1 MAKKKYDTYN
11 SDLFDKAYH
20 DEELAPETVHLKG
33 TGVGNTERIKQE
45 SAFDKPKT
53 DSERKEQTSSY
64 NINTTESPRENIAQT
79 NEEILQQ
86 ENPIP
91 DENNY
96 IETCQLEDQNND
108 MNLNPHSLYYIAKN
122 KIEDIK
128 RAFMG
133 ENDEDINIEKSSNSP
148 YDSFSSESKP
158 RKKDDNIHHDEKQ
171 TLMSDGTADY
181 KASRKLVERKRTGGY
196 DTDSWRRSDFER
208 KQKERAEKE
217 RIDFE
222 RKQKERA
229 EKERREFERA
239 EKERKEKERREFE
252 RAEKER
258 KERERQEKEQQ
269 KKREF
274 EHEVLNYSENIP
286 VIPKDYYF
294 ALYTEKKDGLGEDSM
309 PLIFRSR
316 ETACVGVFDGMG
328 GAGAKEYPTLTI
340 GNKTGAYLASRVVR
354 AVSLNWLLNNGYIDE
369 LRLKEDIIKYFNY
382 LLSIWNVSPSGL
394 RSGFV
399 RVLPTTLAIVEAT
412 SKGNKTEVTSY
423 WAGDSRN
430 YVLLASGLKQL
441 STDDLRQPKDP
452 LENLRSD
459 DALSNCICQDKPFE
473 INVKK
478 YNFKDPI
485 IILSATDGCF
495 GYLLTPM
502 HFEYILLDCMMK
514 SSNCDEWS
522 IAIRQSLTPISSDDF
537 TIGLQIVDGDYD
549 YWKNLLRGR
558 YEYLKESVIMP
569 IEQMKSAH
577 EKAMKECAIC
587 EQNLYYGITE
597 FWNQYKEEFMLTN
610 QSYRYD
616 N

>member
-1 MAKKKYDTYN
+1 MAKKKYDSYN
-11 SDLFDKAYH
+11 PDLFDRAYH
-20 DEELAPETVHLKG
+20 DEELASETVHLKG
-33 TGVGNTERIKQE
+33 TGVGNTEGIKQDT
-45 SAFDKPKT
+45 AFDKPKT
-53 DSERKEQTSSY
+53 DPEIDEQTSFY
-64 NINTTESPRENIAQT
+64 NLNTTESSRENITQA
-79 NEEILQQ
+79 NEEYSQQ
-86 ENPIP
+86 ENSIP
-91 DENNY
+91 EEKSY
-96 IETCQLEDQNND
+96 IESSQLEEQNND
-108 MNLNPHSLYYIAKN
+108 MNLNPHSLLYFVKN
-122 KIEDIK
+122 RIVK
-128 RAFMG
+128 RALMG
-133 ENDEDINIEKSSNSP
+133 ENDEEIDTKQSLNSQH
-148 YDSFSSESKP
+148 DGFSSESKLP
-158 RKKDDNIHHDEKQ
+158 QKEDYIHHDEKQ
-171 TLMSDGTADY
+171 ALTSDGTAED
-181 KASRKLVERKRTGGY
+181 KVSRKPAERKRAGGY

-229 EKERREFERA
+229 EKERR
-239 EKERKEKERREFE
+239 KFE

-269 KKREF
+269 KWREF
-274 EHEVLNYSENIP
+274 EHEVLYYSENIP
-286 VIPKDYYF
+286 VILEDYYF

-354 AVSLNWLLNNGYIDE
+354 AVSLNWLLEKGYMDGF
-369 LRLKEDIIKYFNY
+369 RLKKDIIEYFNY
-382 LLSIWNVSPSGL
+382 LLSVWNVSPSGL

-412 SKGNKTEVTSY
+412 SKGNKKEVTSY

-473 INVKK
+473 INVKRF
-478 YNFKDPI
+478 NFKEPI

-502 HFEYILLDCMMK
+502 HFEFILLDSMMK
-514 SSNCDEWS
+514 SSNCDEWRD
-522 IAIRQSLTPISSDDF
+522 AIRQALTPISSDDF

-549 YWKNLLRGR
+549 YWRNLLRGR
-558 YEYLKESVIMP
+558 YEYLKEFVIMP

-577 EKAMKECAIC
+577 EKAMKECVMC
-587 EQNLYYGITE
+587 EQNLYNGITE

>member
-1 MAKKKYDTYN
+1 MAKKKYDSYN
-11 SDLFDKAYH
+11 PDLFDKTYH
-20 DEELAPETVHLKG
+20 NEELASETVHLKG
-33 TGVGNTERIKQE
+33 TRVGNTESLKQD
-45 SAFDKPKT
+45 SAFDKQKT
-53 DSERKEQTSSY
+53 DSESKEQTSAY
-64 NINTTESPRENIAQT
+64 IINTTESSRENITQA
-79 NEEILQQ
+79 NEEYSQ
-86 ENPIP
+86 EENSIP
-91 DENNY
+91 EEKSY
-96 IETCQLEDQNND
+96 IESSQLEEQNND
-108 MNLNPHSLYYIAKN
+108 MNLNPHSLLYIAKN
-122 KIEDIK
+122 KIEDFK
-128 RAFMG
+128 RALMG
-133 ENDEDINIEKSSNSP
+133 ENDEEIDTEQSSNSQH
-148 YDSFSSESKP
+148 DGFSSESKL
-158 RKKDDNIHHDEKQ
+158 RKKEDYIHHDEKQ
-171 TLMSDGTADY
+171 TLMSDATADD
-181 KASRKLVERKRTGGY
+181 KAYRKPTERKKTGGY
-196 DTDSWRRSDFER
+196 NTDSWRRNDFER

-274 EHEVLNYSENIP
+274 EHEVLYYSENIP
-286 VIPKDYYF
+286 VIPEDYYF

-354 AVSLNWLLNNGYIDE
+354 AVSLNWLLNNGYMDE

-399 RVLPTTLAIVEAT
+399 RVLPTTLAIVEAI
-412 SKGNKTEVTSY
+412 SKGNKIEVTSY

-473 INVKK
+473 INVKRF
-478 YNFKDPI
+478 NFKEPI

-502 HFEYILLDCMMK
+502 HFEYLLLDCMMK
-514 SSNCDEWS
+514 SSNCIEWRES
-522 IAIRQSLTPISSDDF
+522 IRQALTPISSDDF
-537 TIGLQIVDGDYD
+537 TIGLQIVDGDFD
-549 YWKNLLRGR
+549 YWKNLLKGR
-558 YEYLKESVIMP
+558 YDYIKESVIMP

-577 EKAMKECAIC
+577 EKAMKECAMC
-587 EQNLYYGITE
+587 EQNLYYGITK
-597 FWNQYKEEFMLTN
+597 FWDQYKEEFMLTN